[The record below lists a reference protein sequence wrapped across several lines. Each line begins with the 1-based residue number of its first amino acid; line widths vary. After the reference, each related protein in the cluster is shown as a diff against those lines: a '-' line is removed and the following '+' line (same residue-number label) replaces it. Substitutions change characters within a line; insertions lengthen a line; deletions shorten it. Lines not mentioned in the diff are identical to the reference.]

1 MAEITLPNGQVV
13 EVADD
18 AQSYQVVVSLPSGET
33 TTANAIA
40 RVGEDKSELERLL
53 AGEIIGREGYKGAT
67 EISAITLD
75 GPGDG
80 PGFDALQDA
89 ENQVLAILRAF
100 LGDQSFEGLYTKPTA
115 EGPKFVQE
123 EADYVPTLDEA
134 KNLYPYLPPSVVE
147 VIVNTWTE
155 TGDVGIALAQAR
167 ATDDFRA
174 AFPGIAREDGSLR
187 MTETQYVETVDRM
200 QDALR
205 TFNLNPD
212 VFAQDIAEAIAGDVS
227 AKEFEERLQIGYN
240 QVFNNIPQVQEVYR
254 AEFGLDLSD
263 EAIFGMFISPE
274 LSESV
279 LQNQVLVSQIA
290 AEAEVAGVGIGL
302 TAAQRFVQEG
312 ITQQQARQLFT
323 QTAQLAP
330 GLQAVA
336 GQAGIEAP
344 TEEQIARGLGGLS
357 VEDINI
363 IKSLEARA
371 ATESA
376 PVLGAAQ
383 ARTGEVVGLEEA

>member
-1 MAEITLPNGQVV
+1 MSEEIKLYRNDSPG
-13 EVADD
+13 
-18 AQSYQVVVSLPSGET
+18 GET
-33 TTANAIA
+33 ITDKLAVQEGYANA
-40 RVGEDKSELERLL
+40 EDMAIDLVNNSGYSTSPVLL
-53 AGEIIGREGYKGAT
+53 ADGSGISGGSAALTNLTNAEGKVQSIIDEFLKKQGSKGVYD
-67 EISAITLD
+67 S
-75 GPGDG
+75 
-80 PGFDALQDA
+80 
-89 ENQVLAILRAF
+89 
-100 LGDQSFEGLYTKPTA
+100 PTA
-115 EGPKFVQE
+115 GEPVFTQE
-123 EADYVPTLDEA
+123 DEDYIPTLEET
-134 KNLYPYLPPSVVE
+134 KNLYPYLPTSVVE

-155 TGDVGIALAQAR
+155 TGELNIALAQAR

-187 MTETQYVETVDRM
+187 MTETQYIETVDRM

-212 VFAQDIAEAIAGDVS
+212 VFSADIAEAIAGDVS
-227 AKEFEERLQIGYN
+227 AKEFEERLSIGYN

-254 AEFGLDLSD
+254 ENFGLNLSD

-274 LSESV
+274 LSEAV

-290 AEAEVAGVGIGL
+290 AEAEVAGVGVGI

-312 ITQQQARQLFT
+312 VSQAEARRLFT
-323 QTAQLAP
+323 QTAQ
-330 GLQAVA
+330 VA
-336 GQAGIEAP
+336 SGIQQRAAASNMGMV

-363 IKSLEARA
+363 IKSIEARGLA
-371 ATESA
+371 ESS

-383 ARTGEVVGLEEA
+383 TRGGEVVGLEEA

>member
-1 MAEITLPNGQVV
+1 MDDDIILYRNDSPGGEFITDSLAIEQGYANKEEMA
-13 EVADD
+13 AD
-18 AQSYQVVVSLPSGET
+18 LIENSGYST
-33 TTANAIA
+33 TPVLLADGSGISGGSEALLALSTA
-40 RVGEDKSELERLL
+40 EDKVLGLL
-53 AGEIIGREGYKGAT
+53 RE
-67 EISAITLD
+67 
-75 GPGDG
+75 
-80 PGFDALQDA
+80 
-89 ENQVLAILRAF
+89 F
-100 LGDQSFEGLYTKPTA
+100 LGLQSTEGLYEKPTA

-123 EADYVPTLDEA
+123 EAEYVPTLDEA

-167 ATDDFRA
+167 ATDDFRG

-312 ITQQQARQLFT
+312 ITQQQARALFT